1 MTQYAR
7 PDSDVSTGAWVAST
21 GTDFYALLD
30 ESPYSDA
37 DYISSTDNDGI
48 TPDPITVGLGNVTD
62 PANAINHVVSYRAKG
77 TTGGG
82 FTVPTLTVVL
92 LQTGTTIATS
102 VNSSLSGSYTDYTF
116 TLSEAEANSIT
127 DYDLLRLKFT
137 RGTEMGYGE
146 ENFVSQAFFKCDSV
160 VTTTTTTTTTA
171 APSSSDETV
180 FESVI
185 QSARPSS
192 FSPINSIQ

>member
-37 DYISSTDNDGI
+37 DYISSTDWDG
-48 TPDPITVGLGNVTD
+48 TMPDPITVGLGNVTD

-77 TTGGG
+77 TTGSGG
-82 FTVPTLTVVL
+82 FTIPTLTVVL

-102 VNSSLSGSYTDYTF
+102 VNSSLTGSYTDYTF
-116 TLSEAEANSIT
+116 DLSEAEANSIT

-160 VTTTTTTTTTA
+160 VTTTTTTTTA